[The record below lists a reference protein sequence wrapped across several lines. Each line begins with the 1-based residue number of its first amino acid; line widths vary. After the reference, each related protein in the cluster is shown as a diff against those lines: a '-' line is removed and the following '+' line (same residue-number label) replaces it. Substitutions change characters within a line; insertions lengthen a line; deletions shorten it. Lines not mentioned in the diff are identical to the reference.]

1 MSRYV
6 VRPQPGDEWWKSEP
20 AMEQDSTTTTTTSSS
35 TATNGNNE
43 DDDMLSEEEEVT
55 GPLKIFSL
63 HLVNSYGNAQL
74 EPIDSTAG
82 TIDHH

>member
-20 AMEQDSTTTTTTSSS
+20 AMEQDFTTTTTTTS

-82 TIDHH
+82 IDH

>member
-20 AMEQDSTTTTTTSSS
+20 AMEQDSTSSS

-82 TIDHH
+82 NILIIIDHH

>member
-20 AMEQDSTTTTTTSSS
+20 AMEQDSTTTTS

>member
-20 AMEQDSTTTTTTSSS
+20 AMEQDSTTTTTTTSS
-35 TATNGNNE
+35 TSTNGNNE

-82 TIDHH
+82 RL

>member
-20 AMEQDSTTTTTTSSS
+20 AMEQDSTTTSS
-35 TATNGNNE
+35 TATNGKDE

-82 TIDHH
+82 IIDPH

>member
-20 AMEQDSTTTTTTSSS
+20 AMEQDSHTTYS

-82 TIDHH
+82 IDH

>member
-20 AMEQDSTTTTTTSSS
+20 AMEQDSTSSS

-82 TIDHH
+82 TILITIDHH